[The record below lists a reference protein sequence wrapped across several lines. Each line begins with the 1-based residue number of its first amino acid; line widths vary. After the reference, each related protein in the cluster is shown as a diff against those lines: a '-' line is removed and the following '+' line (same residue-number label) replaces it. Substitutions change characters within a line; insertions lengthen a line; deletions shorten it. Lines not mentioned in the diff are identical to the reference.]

1 MEPKRGKEALK
12 TIAEKFR
19 DEIKRIDSVLS
30 EIHLSLEEENA
41 IELISRMGLVYLM
54 TYLEAFNREYFI
66 KFFSDKPHIMAKQ
79 VENPK
84 DQKKLV
90 MEYKD
95 LIEEIYGYEESDLT
109 EKMAEKLYDK
119 IFDYHRVDI
128 NTFITKLLEGFLELD
143 FHRENQKY
151 GIDIEMLKRFRAIR
165 NSIIHYKE
173 DNFKEDISFRKCHNI
188 IVKYISLVEE
198 LIYNKYYPPQ
208 ISHEFEL

>member
-12 TIAEKFR
+12 AIAEKFR

-41 IELISRMGLVYLM
+41 VELISRMGFVYLM

-66 KFFSDKPHIMAKQ
+66 KFFSDKPHIMAKP
-79 VENPK
+79 VKNKK

-90 MEYKD
+90 MDYKD

-119 IFDYHRVDI
+119 IFDYHSVDI

-151 GIDIEMLKRFRAIR
+151 GIDIDMLK
-165 NSIIHYKE
+165 
-173 DNFKEDISFRKCHNI
+173 
-188 IVKYISLVEE
+188 
-198 LIYNKYYPPQ
+198 
-208 ISHEFEL
+208 